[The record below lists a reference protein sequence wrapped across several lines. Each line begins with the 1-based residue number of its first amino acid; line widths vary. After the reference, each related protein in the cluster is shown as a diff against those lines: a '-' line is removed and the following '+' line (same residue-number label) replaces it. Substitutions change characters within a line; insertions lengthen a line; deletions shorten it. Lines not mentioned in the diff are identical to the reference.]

1 MMKFFAIFILALSL
15 NTFASPPVQMTNF
28 KPKLV
33 IVKMH
38 EQNQPTKNIEL
49 ASFLASFLND
59 VLLKEEF
66 NVHEEPLTK
75 HMYLETIL
83 QLFSDQRL
91 LYKFSSLGVIDP
103 IEIDLTQLNIL
114 TNLIPKLELLANEN
128 KDIFI
133 LRHLLAWSKLVTGNV
148 DFAYKEYKSFI
159 LSNLELSNSP
169 AIGIPG
175 NNINFSILREV
186 LTNEELETFK
196 KKAEEKIAFH
206 KRLLNAQETARQ
218 KDLVEAKTE
227 SQPVLNRTINPI
239 VKTTNLDDQLQKKNT
254 KLFFIYYLGFILYLI
269 LPVFTFYLI
278 RRKRQKENN
287 FALTHLIGFVF
298 SVTISFFVTKY
309 NVIDK
314 SFSAYGGLIIPIAF
328 VAISLIAF
336 PWMIIIS
343 QLIID
348 TLKSFKKSD

>member
-1 MMKFFAIFILALSL
+1 MKLLAIFFLALSMSS
-15 NTFASPPVQMTNF
+15 FASPPVQMTNF
-28 KPKLV
+28 KPKLAL
-33 IVKMH
+33 VKMQ
-38 EQNQPTKNIEL
+38 EQKQPTKNIEL
-49 ASFLASFLND
+49 ASFLANFLND

-66 NVHEEPLTK
+66 KVHEESLTK
-75 HMYLETIL
+75 HLYLETIL
-83 QLFSDQRL
+83 HLFSDHRL

-103 IEIDLTQLNIL
+103 IDIEPPQLNIL
-114 TNLIPKLELLANEN
+114 TNLIPKLELLASKN
-128 KDIFI
+128 KNIFL

-148 DFAYKEYKSFI
+148 DFAYKEYKYFI
-159 LSNLELSNSP
+159 LSNLELNNSP

-186 LTNEELETFK
+186 LTSEELEIFK
-196 KKAEEKIAFH
+196 KKAEGKIVFH
-206 KRLLNAQETARQ
+206 KRLLNAQETSRQ
-218 KDLVEAKTE
+218 KDFVKVKTAP
-227 SQPVLNRTINPI
+227 QPLLIRTINPI
-239 VKTTNLDDQLQKKNT
+239 EKTLNTDNELQKKNT
-254 KLFFIYYLGFILYLI
+254 NLFIVYYLGFLLYLI

-278 RRKRQKENN
+278 RRRRKKVNN
-287 FALTHLIGFVF
+287 LALTHFFGFVL

-336 PWMIIIS
+336 PWMIIIT

-348 TLKSFKKSD
+348 TLKSFKKAD

>member
-1 MMKFFAIFILALSL
+1 MMKFLAIFILALSL
-15 NTFASPPVQMTNF
+15 NSFASPPVQMTNF

-33 IVKMH
+33 IIKMQ

-49 ASFLASFLND
+49 ASFLANFLND

-66 NVHEEPLTK
+66 KVHEDSLTK
-75 HMYLETIL
+75 HLYLETIL
-83 QLFSDQRL
+83 HLFSDQRL

-103 IEIDLTQLNIL
+103 IEIEPPQLNIL

-128 KDIFI
+128 KNIFL

-148 DFAYKEYKSFI
+148 EFAYKEYKSFI
-159 LSNLELSNSP
+159 LSNLELNNSP

-196 KKAEEKIAFH
+196 KKADEKMVFH
-206 KRLLNAQETARQ
+206 KSLLNAQETSRQ
-218 KDLVEAKTE
+218 KDLVEVKTE
-227 SQPVLNRTINPI
+227 PRPLFNRTINPI
-239 VKTTNLDDQLQKKNT
+239 EKTSNSDDKLQKKNT
-254 KLFFIYYLGFILYLI
+254 NLFLLYYLGFLLYLI

-287 FALTHLIGFVF
+287 FALTHLIGFVL

-309 NVIDK
+309 NVTDK

-336 PWMIIIS
+336 PWMIIIT

-348 TLKSFKKSD
+348 TLKSFKKAD